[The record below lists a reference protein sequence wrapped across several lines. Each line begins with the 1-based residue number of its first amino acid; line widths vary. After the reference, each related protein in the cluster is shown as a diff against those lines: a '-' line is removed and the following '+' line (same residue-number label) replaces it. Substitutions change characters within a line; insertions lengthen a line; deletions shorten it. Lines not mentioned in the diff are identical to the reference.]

1 MVHDPDAKECA
12 CESCKATRFLKTV
25 ASGQVPK
32 IEAEDDSVPAIPH
45 IRQYTHKRSAEER
58 LKLTEKQ
65 QTVYDLRQS
74 GKTFQEISD
83 LVGRGYQTVVDC
95 YNTAERKVQGLK
107 QDLTVKR
114 SRAAEETM
122 DPEKAS
128 EVLDRITDPFEKLSK
143 VALECGLKPSIVEG
157 IARRMKTRYLGVTE
171 QMRAIKTHDMIVKID
186 ERIGH
191 ALTYMDDYVMADANF
206 RDLAMGTAQLI
217 EKRQLLKGEPTQ
229 IISVDERKTLNQLL
243 PLLIKEATRR
253 GVTIDVEST
262 RVEPTRTEVA

>member
-1 MVHDPDAKECA
+1 MVHDPNSPECA
-12 CESCKATRFLKTV
+12 CEKCGAERWLKKL
-25 ASGQVPK
+25 AAPGQDNSTQDRTPL
-32 IEAEDDSVPAIPH
+32 IPH
-45 IRQYTHKRSAEER
+45 IRKYTHKRSDEER

-74 GKTFQEISD
+74 GKTFQEIAD
-83 LVGRGYQTVVDC
+83 LLDRKLQTIVDC
-95 YNTAERKVQGLK
+95 YNTADMKMSRSKK
-107 QDLTVKR
+107 DLTVPR
-114 SRAAEETM
+114 RAATE
-122 DPEKAS
+122 DILPPEKAA

-143 VALECGLKPSIVEG
+143 VALECGLKPSVVEG

-171 QMRAIKTHDMIVKID
+171 QMRAIKTHDMILKID

-191 ALTYMDDYVMADANF
+191 ALSYMDDYVMADANF

-243 PLLIKEATRR
+243 PLLVKEAQRR
-253 GVTIDVEST
+253 GVTIDAEAVE
-262 RVEPTRTEVA
+262 VVPAIANGMP

>member
-1 MVHDPDAKECA
+1 MANDKNLSDSVG
-12 CESCKATRFLKTV
+12 
-25 ASGQVPK
+25 ASSP
-32 IEAEDDSVPAIPH
+32 EDDSVPAIPH
-45 IRQYTHKRSAEER
+45 IRKYTHKRSAEER

-95 YNTAERKVQGLK
+95 YNTAEKKVQGLK
-107 QDLTVKR
+107 QDLTVR
-114 SRAAEETM
+114 NTRAPEATL
-122 DPEKAS
+122 DPEKAA
-128 EVLDRITDPFEKLSK
+128 EIIDRITDPFEKLSR
-143 VALECGLKPSIVEG
+143 VAEECGLKPELVKG

-243 PLLIKEATRR
+243 PLLIKEAGRR
-253 GVTIDVEST
+253 GVTIDAEAV
-262 RVEPTRTEVA
+262 RVVGSKADAVA